1 MMLRTNFLI
10 LLLSVGL
17 AACKIPQLTESQKVT
32 LPAHFTADTT
42 SAGKS
47 VAAES
52 WKQFFPDTLLQ
63 KYIQMAL
70 SQNPDYLVALQQVQ
84 MAKAHLYSQKFWF
97 LPAIQGMAG
106 AGMRRFG
113 KFTIDGVGNFDT
125 NFSPNIEP
133 DQRMSEHLP
142 DLVLGLDL
150 SWEIDIRGKLRNQ
163 KKAARLRKEGAL
175 VLAQFAHAQLI
186 TTVAEYY
193 YTLAALDAELEII
206 KKNVALQQRAFET
219 IEIQKSGG
227 RANELGVTQIE
238 AQLLHTQGLEFLL
251 RQEVIEVR
259 NGLRLLLGQPEL
271 EIPAIQFPD
280 KAFSHITLT
289 SGKVSEFLQNR
300 PDIRQAELEYLA
312 SGADV
317 KAARAA
323 FFPSLT
329 LSAQGG
335 FNSFNP
341 SFFLTAPASLAYQA
355 MAGLVSPIF
364 QQGAIRSQYRMAT
377 SRQEIAYQQYR
388 KTVMQ
393 AYLEVIN
400 LMQKMNNVQE
410 AIALKSKEV
419 AVLSESVQISNTL
432 FITANASYLEILNAQ
447 QNVLNAELALV
458 ELRRDLYFSTLRY
471 YRALGGATSSDLMN

>member
-1 MMLRTNFLI
+1 MMLRTKIII
-10 LLLSVGL
+10 LLFSVGL
-17 AACKIPQLTESQKVT
+17 AACKIPRITENKEVA
-32 LPAHFTADTT
+32 LPTHFSADT
-42 SAGKS
+42 SMAGQS
-47 VAAES
+47 MAANAWE
-52 WKQFFPDTLLQ
+52 QFFPDTLLQ
-63 KYIQMAL
+63 KYIRLAL
-70 SQNPDYLVALQQVQ
+70 SQNPDYLVALQQVS
-84 MAKAHLYSQKFWF
+84 MAKAHLYGQKFWF
-97 LPAIQGMAG
+97 LPSIQGLVG

-113 KFTIDGVGNFDT
+113 KYTIDGVGNFDT

-133 DQRMSEHLP
+133 EQRMNEHLP
-142 DLVLGLDL
+142 DLMLGLDL

-163 KKAARLRKEGAL
+163 KKAARLRKEAAL
-175 VLAQFAHAQLI
+175 GLAQFAQAQLI

-251 RQEVIEVR
+251 KQEVIEVK
-259 NGLRLLLGQPEL
+259 NGLRLLLGQPTL
-271 EIPAIQFPD
+271 DIPAIQFPD

-289 SGKVSEFLQNR
+289 SGKVSDFLQNR

-329 LSAQGG
+329 ISAQGG

-341 SFFLTAPASLAYQA
+341 SFFLTAPTSLAYQA

-377 SRQEIAYQQYR
+377 ARQEIAYQQYR

-393 AYLEVIN
+393 AYLEVMN
-400 LMQKMNNVQE
+400 LMQKMNTLQE
-410 AIALKSKEV
+410 AISLKSREV
-419 AVLSESVQISNTL
+419 TVLSESVQISNTL

-447 QNVLNAELALV
+447 QNVLNAELTLV

-471 YRALGGATSSDLMN
+471 YRALGGATQPGAMN

>member
-1 MMLRTNFLI
+1 MMLRTNFFVMMLA
-10 LLLSVGL
+10 LGL
-17 AACKIPQLTESQKVT
+17 AACKIPSIPESQKVA
-32 LPAHFTADTT
+32 LPSNFMADTT
-42 SAGKS
+42 QTGKS
-47 VAAES
+47 LAYSS
-52 WKQFFPDTLLQ
+52 WEQFFPDTLLQ
-63 KYIQMAL
+63 KYIRIAL
-70 SQNPDYLVALQQVQ
+70 QQNPDFLIALQQVKV
-84 MAKAHLYSQKFWF
+84 AKAHLHGQKFWF

-106 AGMRRFG
+106 AGVRRYG
-113 KFTIDGVGNFDT
+113 KYTIDGVGNFDT

-133 DQRMSEHLP
+133 EQRMDEHLP
-142 DLVLGLDL
+142 DFMLSLDL
-150 SWEIDIRGKLRNQ
+150 TWEIDIRGKLRNQ
-163 KKAARLRKEGAL
+163 KNAARLRKEGAL
-175 VLAQFAHAQLI
+175 GLAQFAQAQLI

-206 KKNVALQQRAFET
+206 RKNVALQQRAFET

-227 RANELGVTQIE
+227 RATELGVTQIE

-251 RQEVIEVR
+251 KQNVIEVR
-259 NGLRLLLGQPEL
+259 NGLRLLLGQPDL
-271 EIPAIQFPD
+271 DIPSIKFPD
-280 KAFSHITLT
+280 KAFAHITLT
-289 SGKVSEFLQNR
+289 SGRVSEFLQNR

-312 SGADV
+312 SGADL

-355 MAGLVSPIF
+355 MSGLVSPIF
-364 QQGAIRSQYRMAT
+364 QQGAIRANFRVAT
-377 SRQEIAYQQYR
+377 ARQEMAYQQYR

-400 LMQKMNNVQE
+400 LMQKMNNLQE
-410 AIALKSKEV
+410 AITLKTREV
-419 AVLSESVQISNTL
+419 TVLSESVQISNTL

-447 QNVLNAELALV
+447 QNVLNAELSLIG
-458 ELRRDLYFSTLRY
+458 LRRDLYFSTLRY
-471 YRALGGATSSDLMN
+471 YRALGGATQSNP